1 MLFCRTDEVID
12 MTPIPT
18 MAATGALH
26 PIDGEGVV
34 ATIIIITTTIVMTP
48 TGIRVVVGVESI
60 GGSIGM
66 IVDVAGIEM
75 ETTIEVILILSIYWV
90 TVYLPFSYILSINT

>member
-1 MLFCRTDEVID
+1 

-48 TGIRVVVGVESI
+48 TGIVVVVAESI